1 MTDNLQADVAAT
13 LLPGFEGTSLPEW
26 LDRRLRQGLGG
37 VCVFG
42 PNIESLEQLKDLTSD
57 IRRANPHAIIAID
70 EEGGDVTRLF
80 YASGSPFPGNAILG
94 RIDDVELTESIGA
107 RVGRAVRAAGCNLDF
122 APDTDINSNSD
133 NPVIGVRSFGAE
145 PYLVA
150 RHSAAWVRGIES
162 TGVAGSAKHF
172 PGHGD
177 TAVDSHLALPVVD
190 RSLDELRARELVPF
204 RAAID
209 AGTRTIMTSHIL
221 VPQLDPDRPA
231 TLSPTI
237 LQGLLREEL
246 GFDGVIVSDALDM
259 EGASGALGIPA
270 AAAAAVAAGCDLLCI
285 GTDNTDDQLAD
296 IEQRMLDAVAT
307 GELPADRLAD
317 AAARVRALGAEL
329 AARAMGDNG
338 TPPESSGAAGLHAQR
353 TDSESTD
360 SMDKRII
367 ARSRSVFAR
376 RVDVAE
382 WLHRA
387 DDDFEVVRLDTV
399 ANIAVGTA
407 PWGPFAAAHAEPD
420 HPAAVSFAKR
430 PVHPVS
436 AAEWEPPPGTAPVV
450 VIGKDNHRHEFSR
463 RAIERLRGA
472 RPVLVVDMGWPS
484 DDGAYADIATFGGS
498 RLIGMALL
506 QELEG
511 FRNEVGA

>member
-1 MTDNLQADVAAT
+1 MTENLRADVAAT
-13 LLPGFEGTSLPEW
+13 LLPGFEGTSLPQW
-26 LDRRLRQGLGG
+26 VDRRLRQGLGG

-42 PNIESLEQLKDLTSD
+42 PNIESLEQLKELTSD

-94 RIDDVELTESIGA
+94 RIDDVDLTQGIGA

-122 APDTDINSNSD
+122 APDVDINSNPD

-145 PYLVA
+145 PDLVA
-150 RHSAAWVRGIES
+150 RHSEAWIRGIES
-162 TGVAGSAKHF
+162 TGVAASAKHF

-204 RAAID
+204 RAAIH

-221 VPQLDPDRPA
+221 LPRLDPDRPA

-259 EGASGALGIPA
+259 NGASGILGIPA

-307 GELPADRLAD
+307 GELPVDRLAD
-317 AAARVRALGAEL
+317 AATRVRALGADL
-329 AARAMGDNG
+329 AARAGADNG
-338 TPPESSGAAGLHAQR
+338 TQADNAGTA
-353 TDSESTD
+353 STD
-360 SMDKRII
+360 TGSTDIRDI
-367 ARSRSVFAR
+367 ARSRAAFAR
-376 RVDVAE
+376 RVDVLG
-382 WLHRA
+382 WLDA
-387 DDDFEVVRLDTV
+387 AGGDFEVVRLDTI

-407 PWGPFAAAHAEPD
+407 PWGPFAASLAEPG
-420 HPAAVSFAKR
+420 HPAVVSFAER
-430 PVHPVS
+430 VVHPIS
-436 AAEWEPPPGTAPVV
+436 ATTEELPPGSSPVV
-450 VIGKDNHRHEFSR
+450 VIGKDNHRHEFAR
-463 RAIERLRGA
+463 RTIERLRGD
-472 RPVLVVDMGWPS
+472 RSVLVVDMGWPS
-484 DDGAYADIATFGGS
+484 DDGAYADIATFGAS

-506 QELEG
+506 EELEG
-511 FRNEVGA
+511 FGNEVGE

>member
-1 MTDNLQADVAAT
+1 MTDDLRADVSAT

-26 LDRRLRQGLGG
+26 VDRRLRKGLGG

-42 PNIESLEQLKDLTSD
+42 PNIESIEQLKQLTSA

-80 YASGSPFPGNAILG
+80 YASGSPFPGNAVLG

-122 APDTDINSNSD
+122 APDVDINSNSD

-145 PYLVA
+145 PELVA

-162 TGVAGSAKHF
+162 TGVAASAKHF

-190 RSLDELRARELVPF
+190 RSADELRARELVPF
-204 RAAID
+204 RAAIS

-221 VPQLDPDRPA
+221 LPQLDPDRPA

-259 EGASGALGIPA
+259 KGASGAMGIPA

-285 GTDNTDDQLAD
+285 GTDNTDDQIAD

-307 GELPADRLAD
+307 GELPVDRLAD
-317 AAARVRALGAEL
+317 AAARVRALGAAL
-329 AARAMGDNG
+329 AGWTGSDNG
-338 TPPESSGAAGLHAQR
+338 TQAESLAAAGPHDAGSVDDR
-353 TDSESTD
+353 D
-360 SMDKRII
+360 I
-367 ARSRSVFAR
+367 ARSRSAFTR
-376 RVDVAE
+376 RVDVAG
-382 WLHRA
+382 WLHSA
-387 DDDFEVVRLDTV
+387 GGDFEVVRLDSI

-430 PVHPVS
+430 AVHPLS

-450 VIGKDNHRHEFSR
+450 VIGKDNHRHEFAR

-472 RPVLVVDMGWPS
+472 RPVLVVDMGWPG